1 MPEETLM
8 TSSEPVLTFDG
19 VQVGDALPSFETE
32 PISRLAL
39 VLYCGASG
47 DHNPVHVDPDFAKS
61 AGMPDVIAH
70 GMLSMAWLARVLTNW
85 VPQTALRDYSVRF
98 AAMTQ
103 LGERITCAGKV
114 VEKFERAGERCVRV
128 EVHSHNADGQ
138 VKLSGEAVVAL
149 T

>member
-1 MPEETLM
+1 M
-8 TSSEPVLTFDG
+8 TSINPVLTFDG
-19 VQVGDALPSFETE
+19 VQVGDELPSFQTE

-39 VLYCGASG
+39 ALYCGASG
-47 DHNPVHVDPDFAKS
+47 DHNPIHVDPDFAKT

-85 VPQTALRDYSVRF
+85 APQTALRDYSVRF

-114 VEKFERAGERCVRV
+114 VEKFERDGERCVRV
-128 EVHSHNADGQ
+128 EVVSRNTEGQ
-138 VKLSGEAVVAL
+138 VKLTGEAVVAL
-149 T
+149 AG